1 MEGKA
6 VLFKK
11 FAGIDVFDIELDALD
26 PQRLIDVVAALE
38 PTFGGINLEDIKS
51 PECFEIEAA
60 LRERMTIP
68 VFHDDQHGPAIIVG
82 AAIYHGLRLVGTAL
96 RAVQLGT
103 SGSGA
108 SPLGCLDLLV
118 SPGLP
123 PRNTWAP

>member
-60 LRERMTIP
+60 LRERMNRSEEHTSELQSLMRNSYA
-68 VFHDDQHGPAIIVG
+68 VFCLNKKTNLPA
-82 AAIYHGLRLVGTAL
+82 T
-96 RAVQLGT
+96 
-103 SGSGA
+103 
-108 SPLGCLDLLV
+108 
-118 SPGLP
+118 
-123 PRNTWAP
+123 NTY